1 MYANKDVDEF
11 FSSSEQIWINLA
23 LHHLLM
29 DHLQWMGASN
39 IHNIAE
45 AMV

>member
-11 FSSSEQIWINLA
+11 VSSPEQIWINLA

-29 DHLQWMGASN
+29 DHLQWMGAS